1 MAERQ
6 KNGLLAVGEQ
16 TAGPAPPACDG
27 FAAEFTVN
35 VIFTTWHGTHAA
47 LRKASQWAHCLG
59 ARIVLW
65 CPQIVPRQ
73 FSLTAPPVS
82 TDFTE
87 QRLRSLVMGCC
98 ADQEIAVRVCLCR
111 DVEQCLLNM
120 VDVDSVV
127 LLGGKKRW
135 LPTQEQKLATLLYSH
150 GHRVLFIPTKEN
162 VPATVTASER
172 IRN

>member
-1 MAERQ
+1 MTEPQ

-16 TAGPAPPACDG
+16 TAAPAPPWCDRLG
-27 FAAEFTVN
+27 AEFVVN

-47 LRKASQWAHCLG
+47 LQKATQWAHCLG
-59 ARIVLW
+59 AQIMLW

-73 FSLTAPPVS
+73 FSLTDPPIS

-87 QRLRSLVMGCC
+87 QRLRFLVMEFC

-111 DVEQCLLNM
+111 DVEQCLLH
-120 VDVDSVV
+120 VLDLDSVV

-135 LPTQEQKLATLLYSH
+135 LRTPEQKLATLLYSH
-150 GHRVLFIPTKEN
+150 GHRVLFIPTKES
-162 VPATVTASER
+162 VPATAAASER
-172 IRN
+172 TRN